1 MANSHAEDA
10 TGIAAAIRPL
20 ATRKELGESEQRL
33 NAASEELRSNMLEE
47 MKERDKRIRKEL
59 KADMEEAVER
69 NRFFSP
75 LFAETVQALITGAA
89 IGLALVW
96 MAMGLA
102 EFIKRIT
109 GGTIT

>member
-20 ATRKELGESEQRL
+20 ATRKELDESEQRL
-33 NAASEELRSNMLEE
+33 NAASEELRSKMLEE

-75 LFAETVQALITGAA
+75 LFAETVQALITGVA
-89 IGLALVW
+89 IGLALW
-96 MAMGLA
+96 FMALGFV
-102 EFIKRIT
+102 EFLTRIT
-109 GGTIT
+109 

>member
-20 ATRKELGESEQRL
+20 ATRKELDESEQRL

-47 MKERDKRIRKEL
+47 MQERDKRIRKEL

-69 NRFFSP
+69 IRFFSP
-75 LFAETVQALITGAA
+75 LFAETVQALITGVAV
-89 IGLALVW
+89 GLALVW
-96 MAMGLA
+96 MVLGFG
-102 EFIKRIT
+102 EFVTWIF
-109 GGTIT
+109 